1 MKQSTISKALGFT
14 VATEFTS
21 LQDMAYNQA
30 KTGDMLLT
38 MANYA
43 KANIAG
49 FPESITDEGKAELYA
64 GYRQRYNEVLGT
76 SRYAVIDNVYIPIE
90 VDGAKDAKEQVD
102 INVAYAFSFSQQQFG
117 QLSSKNPQL
126 HSLIKQVRE
135 KTTVYCSNR
144 LADLKKYAKGEKTK
158 GTRPQALNFND
169 WLKQEFITIRAR
181 AKTANARGEVINE
194 KKLSEAIVEFNVKY
208 NHGE

>member
-1 MKQSTISKALGFT
+1 MNKALGFT
-14 VATEFTS
+14 VSTEFTS

-30 KTGDMLLT
+30 KTGDMLQN

-49 FPESITDEGKAELYA
+49 FPESVTDEGKAELYA

-76 SRYAVIDNVYIPIE
+76 QRYAIIDNVYIPVEAIGDIKE
-90 VDGAKDAKEQVD
+90 AKEHVD
-102 INVAYAFSFSQQQFG
+102 INVAYAYSFTQQQFG

-135 KTTVYCSNR
+135 KTAIYCSNR
-144 LADLKKYAKGEKTK
+144 LSDLKKYAKGEKVK
-158 GTRPQALNFND
+158 GSRPQALVFDD
-169 WLKQEFITIRAR
+169 WLKETFITIRAR
-181 AKTANARGEVINE
+181 AKTAKQRGEDIDE
-194 KKLSEAIVEFNVKY
+194 KKLGKAIVEFNVAY
-208 NHGE
+208 NHGN

>member
-1 MKQSTISKALGFT
+1 MQQSKMNKALGFT
-14 VATEFTS
+14 VSTEFTS

-30 KTGDMLLT
+30 KTGDMLQN

-49 FPESITDEGKAELYA
+49 FPESVTDEGKAELYA

-76 SRYAVIDNVYIPIE
+76 QRYAVIDNVYIPVE
-90 VDGAKDAKEQVD
+90 VEGASKAKEQID
-102 INVAYAFSFSQQQFG
+102 INVAYAYSFTQQQFG

-135 KTTVYCSNR
+135 KTAIYCSNR
-144 LADLKKYAKGEKTK
+144 LSDLKKYAKGEKVK
-158 GTRPQALNFND
+158 GSRPQALAFD
-169 WLKQEFITIRAR
+169 GWLKETFITIRAR
-181 AKTANARGEVINE
+181 AKTAKARGEDVNE
-194 KKLSEAIVEFNVKY
+194 KKLNEAIIEFNVKY
-208 NHGE
+208 NHGN